1 MNVQSIP
8 KITPKQT
15 EILDLIYTHRFLTRI
30 QIQSFLK
37 HKDKKTINLCLKD
50 LRQKEYIHWIYN
62 NHHFAEKTK
71 PAIYYMGIN
80 GIRHLHNM
88 GFHED
93 KEINK
98 RYREHKR
105 SQGFID
111 RSLAIADVCITLD
124 AARTVDNV
132 GTYLEPG
139 ISYFYETEADYKSE
153 SYYHFLSD
161 NELIRPNLCFHK
173 AIHEGH
179 EESKVVNSYLLEI
192 FDSTLPRYR
201 LRNRLKKYVEYL
213 DEEMDEWEEQTY
225 GDPQPTISLICATL
239 TDLIY
244 AKRRTRG
251 LMADI
256 WEYEDEDRPRISFT
270 TIQKLKES
278 GVIAEEIWEEV

>member
-1 MNVQSIP
+1 MSVQSIP
-8 KITPKQT
+8 KVTHKQT

-30 QIQSFLK
+30 QIQTILK
-37 HKDKKTINLCLKD
+37 HKDKKTINLWLKD
-50 LRQKEYIHWIYN
+50 LRQKEYINWIYN
-62 NHHFAEKTK
+62 KHHFAEKTK

-111 RSLAIADVCITLD
+111 RCLAIANVCISLD
-124 AARTVDNV
+124 AARTVDNED
-132 GTYLEPG
+132 TYPEPG
-139 ISYFYETEADYKSE
+139 ISYFYETEADYRSD

-161 NELIRPNLCFHK
+161 NELIQPNLCFNK

-179 EESKVVNSYLLEI
+179 EEPKVVNSYLLEI
-192 FDSTLPRYR
+192 FDATLPRYR

-213 DEEMDEWEEQTY
+213 DEEMDEWDEQTY
-225 GDPQPTISLICATL
+225 GDPKPAILLVCATL

-244 AKRRTRG
+244 AKRRTKG

-256 WEYEDEDRPRISFT
+256 WEYEDEDRPGIRFI
-270 TIQKLKES
+270 TIDKLKEH
-278 GVIAEEIWEEV
+278 GIPAEIWEEA